1 MTLLKFPS
9 HSYLPVITGI
19 QIWKYSVS
27 SLLGYIC
34 LPKRARQKTV
44 CYHRFQDI
52 LSFHCKRNLLQH
64 SLYIS
69 QYNAYFLPSPQ
80 QHDNGWWIAHDLLK
94 AKSFSTETQGRYPL
108 LMLYCAADTSAYKKK
123 NPKILLSLNCNLSF
137 SGHSTILA
145 RTSLTLVMSSSILA
159 VLPTLVPSTYTIPPT
174 FIRNID
180 QYHI

>member
-123 NPKILLSLNCNLSF
+123 KSQNFAFTELQSIFFWAFYHFGKNF
-137 SGHSTILA
+137 SNSCD
-145 RTSLTLVMSSSILA
+145 
-159 VLPTLVPSTYTIPPT
+159 VL
-174 FIRNID
+174 
-180 QYHI
+180 